1 MAMYFVQHGI
11 AVDKSI
17 DPDRPLSDEGRQG
30 VEKMAG
36 YLSGSNIRIAKIY
49 HSGKTRAEQTAAIFA
64 DALGESSSEARD
76 LLNPMDDVE
85 QLIPQLEDNCM
96 YVGHLPHLQ
105 RLVARLLCG
114 DQQAPVVSFENA
126 GVICVSHSEQT
137 YTLEWLLKPSI
148 L

>member
-1 MAMYFVQHGI
+1 MPMYFVQHGI
-11 AVDKSI
+11 AVDKAI

-36 YLSGSNIRIAKIY
+36 HLSGSNVKIDKIY

-64 DALGESSSEARD
+64 AALGVSSTEQRD

-85 QLIPQLEDNCM
+85 QLFPQLEDNCM

-105 RLVARLLCG
+105 KLVARLLCG

-126 GVICVSHSEQT
+126 GVVCVANGEQA
-137 YTLEWLLKPSI
+137 YTLEWLIKPSI